1 MSPARRHRRIPTARL
16 SLALGIAIAAIAAAP
31 VYAQDA
37 TADAA
42 KTEEA
47 AGKDDAK
54 ELERVEVTGSSIKR
68 IDGETASPLQ
78 IISRQQIED
87 MGAKTL
93 SQVLENVPANMPALV
108 DSRSMFT
115 GTDGASQANLRG
127 LGAQGTLVLL
137 NGRRLSFYGAPS
149 GFQHQFVNIDTIP
162 AAAIERMEV
171 LTDGASAIY
180 GSDAIAGVINVITRR
195 SYQGLE
201 LTLSTEASEEVS
213 AYGEHQASAV
223 FGFGDLDADRYNVYG
238 SFNYYKRDAV
248 YPEDDYDKL
257 PDGFY
262 VDNPNYITNFRI
274 HDGSQ
279 PGVINPGTLFTFDAT
294 GRRRS
299 MAAPGCNNV
308 VTTGDNTSC
317 AANILPYAL
326 AHIPESERYNLFVAG
341 RYLFENGLEGY
352 AEISGTRIDMY
363 SHSNPASFNSGST
376 STWFARN
383 TGFNLNSF
391 AYPYLSPNNNYNN
404 LSPELAAMMSGV
416 AGLSYRFLDDP
427 SIFHQRNLDE
437 SYRAIAGVKGMIG
450 EWDFDTALSV
460 AGSHSTLYQDTN
472 LSVSGF
478 LEAFGPLSVDPVT
491 GRTVIS
497 DNPRYQFGTTSEE
510 NRALVQRIFPNN
522 SYHSRTKLITWDGK
536 VEGRLGELSGGEVRS
551 AFGFNV
557 MREEFYS
564 PGNAAAAAGDIVW
577 QGGTWFEGQRNIVSL
592 FGEAVLPFTEK
603 LEADIAL
610 RADKYPE
617 FDTNIAPKIGI
628 KYQATP
634 ELLLRGTYSE
644 GFRAPSLAES
654 GTGGIYAQTVVRDEV
669 RCDQTN
675 AMANLL
681 RQSAVAAERERGDE
695 LYNSNCSTVAGGITT
710 PNKDLEPETARIGTI
725 GMVFQPLSNLDISV
739 DYFYINRRNEII
751 REDVREAYLAAIQQ
765 YGPGLVGAPNAF
777 RTEIT
782 DADRSVM
789 AEVQAMC
796 ANAANAAACANGVPG
811 YTVGNLSG
819 MITDYINRG
828 RTVVDGFDFDAQ
840 ARFDLGNA
848 GNLKLGLMATVMNR
862 VMYDYQDGEGWSD
875 NWVGQYDTP
884 RLNAVFNV
892 DWMYKQLTTSVFVNY
907 VGKRDWDWSPEDDI
921 YSPENCAEA
930 AGALSPERCAKGIPS
945 FTTTNLNFDW
955 RATDKL
961 KLGLNIQNVFGR
973 QPYYDPQGWEGFN
986 HRHNIFGRIY
996 NLTVTYK
1003 FW

>member
-1 MSPARRHRRIPTARL
+1 MLPARRRYRRIPTTPLAF
-16 SLALGIAIAAIAAAP
+16 ALGVAIAAATP
-31 VYAQDA
+31 AYAQ
-37 TADAA
+37 TADTATTQPATQAEADPAA
-42 KTEEA
+42 T
-47 AGKDDAK
+47 D
-54 ELERVEVTGSSIKR
+54 LERIEVTGSSIKR

-149 GFQHQFVNIDTIP
+149 DFQHQFVNIDTIP

-195 SYQGLE
+195 SYKGLE
-201 LTLSTEASEEVS
+201 VTLSTEASENVS

-257 PDGFY
+257 PDGWY

-294 GRRRS
+294 GRRRT

-317 AANILPYAL
+317 AANILPYQL
-326 AHIPESERYNLFVAG
+326 AHVPESERYNLFVAG
-341 RYLFENGLEGY
+341 RYLFENGMEGY
-352 AEISGTRIDMY
+352 GEISGTRIDMY
-363 SHSNPASFNSGST
+363 SHSNPATFNSGAQ

-391 AYPYLSPNNNYNN
+391 TYPYLSPTNPYNN
-404 LSPELAAMMSGV
+404 LTPELSDMMSGV
-416 AGLSYRFLDDP
+416 AGLTYRFLDDP
-427 SIFHQRNLDE
+427 GIFHQRNLDE
-437 SYRAIAGVKGMIG
+437 SYRGVAGLRGMLG

-478 LEAFGPLSVDPVT
+478 LEAFGPLSVDPAT

-497 DNPRYQFGTTSEE
+497 DDPAYQFGTTSEQ

-536 VEGRLGELSGGEVRS
+536 VEGRIGELAGGEVRS

-577 QGGTWFEGQRNIVSL
+577 QGGTWFEGERNIVSL

-603 LEADIAL
+603 LEADVAL

-617 FDTNIAPKIGI
+617 FDTNLAPKVGI

-675 AMANLL
+675 AIANLL
-681 RQSAVAAERERGDE
+681 RQSAVASERERGDE

-710 PNKDLEPETARIGTI
+710 PNKDLKPETARIGTV
-725 GMVFQPLSNLDISV
+725 GLVFQPLSNLDISV
-739 DYFYINRRNEII
+739 DYFYVNRRNEII
-751 REDVREAYLAAIQQ
+751 REDVREAYLAAIEQ
-765 YGPGLVGAPNAF
+765 YGPGLIGAPNAF
-777 RTEIT
+777 RTDIT

-789 AEVQAMC
+789 AEAQVMC
-796 ANAANAAACANGVPG
+796 SNPANAAACAAGVPA

-819 MITDYINRG
+819 MVTDYVNRG

-840 ARFDLGNA
+840 ARFDLAAA
-848 GNLKLGLMATVMNR
+848 GTLNVGLKTTVMNR
-862 VMYDYQDGEGWSD
+862 VMYDYEDGEGWSE

-884 RLNAVFNV
+884 RVNAVLNA
-892 DWMYKQLTTSVFVNY
+892 DWQYRKLTTSVFVNY
-907 VGKRDWDWSPEDDI
+907 IGGRDWDWAPYEDT

-945 FTTTNLNFDW
+945 FTTTNLNFVW
-955 RATDKL
+955 AATDKL
-961 KLGLNIQNVFGR
+961 RLGLNIQNVFDR
-973 QPYYDPQGWEGFN
+973 EPYYDPQGWEGFN